1 MTVRMTHC
9 QRWFNFYILNVFM
22 DYPAEILWW
31 IAGDLDKEKEPCV
44 REDITNGVILKKG
57 E

>member
-1 MTVRMTHC
+1 
-9 QRWFNFYILNVFM
+9 M